1 MASPLVDGYDLV
13 ECRDDGDLRGAV
25 FDMRQPTLRDSW
37 RLTGGGLQSLLS
49 HAMITRVGIAIAIFV
64 LSACFVLEAPSAQEK
79 PAPRPF
85 NFQHSDWT
93 RQLDRIEREVE
104 SSLDEIADQEG
115 LRTRIA
121 KVRSEATAAKEA
133 AEKELESI
141 EKLLQALGAVPEPDD
156 PPERAEIR
164 SQRERYTES
173 LSLYRARISQ
183 SELTLA
189 RAQAIDDLI
198 VKAERERRLGVI
210 LKLFPLPVAP
220 DTVTKA
226 IPEFLTAVAS
236 LSRSPFDWWQ
246 GLTPLQRE
254 RVVPLR
260 IAFNLVLAFVI
271 GWLMRRALLRW
282 LGHDPSLKRPSYA
295 RRLVG
300 AIAEGVAKG
309 IVPSLIFAAIWYRAS
324 ATGGILM
331 SGLFGEAVTTF
342 CAVMVLFILTWAA
355 TQAVLSP
362 QMPQW
367 RLVALTPEN
376 ARQVSKLVIFLA
388 AVFSIDIFMST
399 VARGLVI
406 SNELTSFYVLVTTF
420 LEASAVL
427 LLMRSKLWGIEP
439 KLAAR
444 RARKAKGAAPGEG
457 ANGQESDDAS
467 HWGFFINLRRLIA
480 VIALAAAT
488 AALIGYSA
496 LSTYL
501 IDNLLIS
508 GIVVAA
514 LVLLR
519 GLGRELIGG
528 ALRSQ
533 FLQRRL
539 GVRHATR
546 SLFKFWFRAVL
557 DVAMVLA
564 GAVTV
569 VSIWGGP
576 IEEIWGWTLSA
587 LQGFTIGSVTISIT
601 DILAALVIF
610 VAAMVATRMIQRLLA
625 ERVLPQT
632 RLNQGIQH
640 SLSAGF
646 GYVGIVVAA
655 ALGVATLGIDLSN
668 IALIAGALSV
678 GIGFGLQNV
687 VNNFV
692 SGMILLVERPVKVG
706 DWVVVGQNE
715 GFVKRINVRATELE
729 TFQMASV
736 IIPNADFLSTAVTN
750 WTHKDSYGRIEVQVR
765 VAFGSDT
772 EKVRKILLA
781 CAYEHARV
789 VRWPEPHVIFFD
801 FGQSSLVFELRVF
814 TADIAYK
821 MFIASDLRFAIDARF
836 REEGI
841 IIPYPQQV
849 LHLADGPQGVKL
861 VSGDETTAHH
871 PREARDPD
879 DARRSGSTGGDGGT
893 GIG

>member
-1 MASPLVDGYDLV
+1 MILGGYDSG
-13 ECRDDGDLRGAV
+13 ENRDDGDLGGAV
-25 FDMRQPTLRDSW
+25 FDMRQLALRAPCHPTGCGQRSVPLYTVAV
-37 RLTGGGLQSLLS
+37 RLGL
-49 HAMITRVGIAIAIFV
+49 AVTIIV
-64 LSACFVLEAPSAQEK
+64 LSLCLLPDALRAQEK
-79 PAPRPF
+79 PPPRPF
-85 NFQHSDWT
+85 NFQLSDWT
-93 RQLDRIEREVE
+93 RQLDGIEREVE
-104 SSLDEIADQEG
+104 NSLNEIADQEG
-115 LRTRIA
+115 LRSRIA
-121 KVRSEATAAKEA
+121 QVRDEATAAKEA
-133 AEKELESI
+133 AEKEVASI
-141 EKLLQALGAVPEPDD
+141 EKLLQALGAVPEPED
-156 PPERAEIR
+156 PPERAEIK

-189 RAQAIDDLI
+189 RAEAIDSLI
-198 VKAERERRLGVI
+198 VKAERERRLGVM
-210 LKLFPLPVAP
+210 LKVFPLPVAP
-220 DTVTKA
+220 DTVTEA
-226 IPEFLTAVAS
+226 IPDFLKAVAA

-246 GLTPLQRE
+246 GLTPSQRE

-271 GWLMRRALLRW
+271 GWLIRRALLRW
-282 LGHDPSLKRPSYA
+282 LGHDPSLKHPSYA

-309 IVPSLIFAAIWYRAS
+309 IVPSLIFAAVWYRAS

-362 QMPQW
+362 QRPQW

-376 ARQVSKLVIFLA
+376 ARKVSKLVIFLA
-388 AVFSIDIFMST
+388 AVFSIDIFMSS
-399 VARGLVI
+399 VARSLVI
-406 SNELTSFYVLVTTF
+406 SNELTSFYVLVTTI
-420 LEASAVL
+420 LEAGAVL
-427 LLMRSKLWGIEP
+427 LLMRGKLWEIEP

-444 RARKAKGAAPGEG
+444 RARKAKGAATNEG
-457 ANGQESDDAS
+457 ADEQAPGDRH

-514 LVLLR
+514 LVLFR

-546 SLFKFWFRAVL
+546 SLFKFWFRAIL

-564 GAVTV
+564 GAVMV

-601 DILAALVIF
+601 DILAAVVIF
-610 VAAMVATRMIQRLLA
+610 VAAMVATRMTQRLLA
-625 ERVLPQT
+625 EKVLPQT

-736 IIPNADFLSTAVTN
+736 IIPNADFLSTAVIN

-801 FGQSSLVFELRVF
+801 FGQSSFVFELRVF

-841 IIPYPQQV
+841 TIPYPQQV
-849 LHLADGPQGVKL
+849 LHLADGSQSVKL
-861 VSGDETTAHH
+861 VADDETTAHLS
-871 PREARDPD
+871 PEARDPD
-879 DARRSGSTGGDGGT
+879 DARRSGSSGGDGGNRV
-893 GIG
+893 G